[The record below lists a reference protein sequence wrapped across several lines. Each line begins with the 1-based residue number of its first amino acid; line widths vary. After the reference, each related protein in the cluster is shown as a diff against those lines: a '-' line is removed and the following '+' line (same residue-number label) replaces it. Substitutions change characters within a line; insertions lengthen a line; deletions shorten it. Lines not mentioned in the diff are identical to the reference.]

1 MGGKLEV
8 RNGSCKRCNG
18 DFGLAEAE
26 LKEAIKPLLNLLK
39 VKNRK
44 GIVPSVALNAE
55 IRGLDMKK
63 PPAFI
68 DGAGNI
74 NFHDTVTKSIT
85 EDGKIIEHGFFM
97 TAKGSDTFV
106 KRSLAR
112 GGKLIEREVPKQIV
126 ADVDYTLTTSF
137 AFSLQAR
144 RVIGKIAL
152 TAIALE
158 YGIPFALSPQFDAF
172 RQALVSKELPVW
184 IFANVGFMGA
194 HLRTAHQHSVM
205 CYLSPGWRRGWVL
218 VTLFGGLTYRVDVT
232 KDYVESQSRQFSI
245 FYDAVSK
252 KRMNPIVL
260 ANEMTLVGHVLSPV
274 TKFEDRDA
282 VDGQWRPVITE
293 FCADKGIIVE
303 RIVGAV
309 SGAAN
314 P

>member
-1 MGGKLEV
+1 
-8 RNGSCKRCNG
+8 
-18 DFGLAEAE
+18 
-26 LKEAIKPLLNLLK
+26 
-39 VKNRK
+39 
-44 GIVPSVALNAE
+44 
-55 IRGLDMKK
+55 
-63 PPAFI
+63 
-68 DGAGNI
+68 
-74 NFHDTVTKSIT
+74 
-85 EDGKIIEHGFFM
+85 
-97 TAKGSDTFV
+97 
-106 KRSLAR
+106 
-112 GGKLIEREVPKQIV
+112 
-126 ADVDYTLTTSF
+126 
-137 AFSLQAR
+137 
-144 RVIGKIAL
+144 
-152 TAIALE
+152 
-158 YGIPFALSPQFDAF
+158 
-172 RQALVSKELPVW
+172 
-184 IFANVGFMGA
+184 
-194 HLRTAHQHSVM
+194 M